1 MLQTKVERDGLQLT
15 VPLISNTCL
24 RLHVPPQNW
33 SFSNSQRNLC
43 GLQWTILEHWQVCHV
58 WLFLVQHGPLLGNPH
73 SPFMNG
79 GSKSKNCFF
88 AITLLWMASYGSE
101 RNFLL
106 IFSARYD
113 LVSFVKIGRS
123 EVSKPS
129 LPPYFDL
136 LSESSQRSPFLA
148 LYFVK
153 NLECIC
159 WKLSL
164 GKSNS
169 SNDNTCQN
177 LANHEITRQG

>member
-1 MLQTKVERDGLQLT
+1 MSRHRTGALATHREICV
-15 VPLISNTCL
+15 VYS
-24 RLHVPPQNW
+24 
-33 SFSNSQRNLC
+33 
-43 GLQWTILEHWQVCHV
+43 
-58 WLFLVQHGPLLGNPH
+58 GPFWNIDKPVMFGYFWFNIDHFWAIPIPH

-88 AITLLWMASYGSE
+88 AITLPWMASYGSE